1 MGLSILLETIGINPM
16 LTFDD
21 FRIVPRTPSYV
32 ESRRTVDTSVALTGL
47 SLAVPVIV
55 PGMKSLVTQA
65 LIDNVE
71 AAGGAVAQPRNVIF
85 RAGRPIINVSMNQA
99 ENVAASLHGRSILS
113 IEIANG
119 HMSKL
124 GNLVES
130 IKRAHPDRI
139 VWAGTVADARG
150 AKFLAEGGA
159 DAIIVGIGVGQ
170 ACTTT
175 DKTGVGLPLVESLI
189 DIYKSGIQVPII
201 TSGGLR
207 KPADFVKAIALGAD
221 ACMTGSLV
229 AGCLDT
235 AEAP

>member
-1 MGLSILLETIGINPM
+1 M
-16 LTFDD
+16 
-21 FRIVPRTPSYV
+21 
-32 ESRRTVDTSVALTGL
+32 
-47 SLAVPVIV
+47 
-55 PGMKSLVTQA
+55 
-65 LIDNVE
+65 
-71 AAGGAVAQPRNVIF
+71 
-85 RAGRPIINVSMNQA
+85 
-99 ENVAASLHGRSILS
+99 
-113 IEIANG
+113 EIANG
-119 HMSKL
+119 NRSKL

-235 AEAP
+235 AEAPYYYGEASAKAKQQYGKEVDYIEGKEIAVIQTRTSKEVVIDLKEALQSAMSYCNSTTLKEFRERVQFYPDILR